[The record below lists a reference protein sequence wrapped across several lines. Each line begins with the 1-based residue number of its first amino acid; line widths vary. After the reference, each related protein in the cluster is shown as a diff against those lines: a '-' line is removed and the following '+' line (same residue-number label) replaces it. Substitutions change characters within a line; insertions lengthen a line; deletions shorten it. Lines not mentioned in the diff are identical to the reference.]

1 MRIAASLGQL
11 ASAALLSFVAYHTTC
26 AAHDL
31 DYHDSFASRIN
42 WKKVEPYVGADAFVR
57 KMRYKDEPTHPFQ
70 ENLDTFQPF
79 VGVKLNKY
87 FGVEVGYQRSEE
99 GTKERFFNQNESPQF
114 FGGVPMRLNDPLWS
128 ANFDLN
134 TTTKIKGWN
143 FGVMGF
149 YPICKDRTELFAK
162 LGYSKLD
169 LDTDYRFDTRV
180 SNPAGAFPDLG
191 EIEHG
196 ALHDKAGILNATL
209 GIKHAF
215 FHNIGG
221 RAFVSYERTSR
232 LHLHSSSDFFDRLD
246 AFVTDPAG
254 INGAGINRTD
264 IINVRAHSS
273 WSLGVGL
280 YYM

>member
-11 ASAALLSFVAYHTTC
+11 ASAALLSLVAYHTTC

-99 GTKERFFNQNESPQF
+99 GTKERFFNQNESPSF
-114 FGGVPMRLNDPLWS
+114 FGGGPLLLEDPGNWS
-128 ANFDLN
+128 ARFDLN

-143 FGVMGF
+143 FGLMGF
-149 YPICKDRTELFAK
+149 YPICNDRTELFAK

-169 LDTDYRFDTRV
+169 LDTEYRFDVTGRDG
-180 SNPAGAFPDLG
+180 AGGVAFSDASYN
-191 EIEHG
+191 H
-196 ALHDKAGILNATL
+196 LHDKAGMLHL
-209 GIKHAF
+209 GLGVKHNF

-221 RAFVSYERTSR
+221 RIFVNFERTDR
-232 LHLHSSSDFFDRLD
+232 FHLNSSTTLFNEL
-246 AFVTDPAG
+246 AVVQAAL
-254 INGAGINRTD
+254 GAPNTRSD
-264 IINVRAHSS
+264 IIRIRAHNS
-273 WSLGVGL
+273 WSTGAGL
-280 YYM
+280 YYTWK